1 MGYDQKNKSNIV
13 LQRLPRARREDG
25 YYVGTR
31 GWELRNQTN
40 QVYHELRQRILD
52 GFYRPSESLTELSL
66 AEDFGVSRNTIRKAL
81 LKLESENLVIIE
93 ENKRAR
99 VRRFSL
105 DEAIQYLDVRELIE
119 GLVIRQS
126 LPFLGS
132 AELEEMRNALAEM
145 KVCLEAQELLQYS
158 QQNWRF
164 HEVVYRVC
172 PNRPA
177 VEMIMTIKNLLKQ
190 CNIRTVLIP
199 GRGESSFKEHSD
211 ILHAIEKE
219 DSGEAEAMMKK
230 HISSLRTVLQK
241 NYELLL

>member
-1 MGYDQKNKSNIV
+1 M
-13 LQRLPRARREDG
+13 
-25 YYVGTR
+25 
-31 GWELRNQTN
+31 RNQTN
-40 QVYHELRQRILD
+40 HVYQELRQSILD

-81 LKLESENLVIIE
+81 LKLESENLIIIE

-105 DEAIQYLDVRELIE
+105 DEAIQYLDVRELLE

-126 LPFLGS
+126 LPLIGS
-132 AELEEMRNALAEM
+132 AELEEMRSALTEM
-145 KVCLEAQELLQYS
+145 KACLEAQELLQYS

-164 HEVVYRVC
+164 HDVIYRVC

-177 VEMIMTIKNLLKQ
+177 VEMVMTIKNLLKQ

-199 GRGESSFKEHSD
+199 GRGDDSFNEHSR
-211 ILHAIEKE
+211 ILCALEKG
-219 DSGEAEAMMKK
+219 DAREAEALMQR

>member
-1 MGYDQKNKSNIV
+1 LSYINNGELK
-13 LQRLPRARREDG
+13 
-25 YYVGTR
+25 
-31 GWELRNQTN
+31 LRNQTN
-40 QVYHELRQRILD
+40 HVYHELRQRILD

-66 AEDFGVSRNTIRKAL
+66 ADDFKVSRNTIRKAL

-105 DEAIQYLDVRELIE
+105 DEAIQYLDVRELLE
-119 GLVIRQS
+119 GLVVRQS
-126 LPFLGS
+126 LPFIGPT
-132 AELEEMRNALAEM
+132 ELEEMRSALNAMQA
-145 KVCLEAQELLQYS
+145 CLEAKELLQYS
-158 QQNWRF
+158 QQNWSF
-164 HEVVYRVC
+164 HDVIYRVC

-199 GRGESSFKEHSD
+199 GRGDDSFNEHSRIFCALERGD
-211 ILHAIEKE
+211 AGK
-219 DSGEAEAMMKK
+219 AEALMQR
-230 HISSLRTVLQK
+230 HISSLRIVLQK